1 MFFSCPLLSRCTT
14 SGARGKL
21 MSVLPIRLAD
31 DTLDEL
37 RKKAAAEGIPVGEFA
52 RILIEARVH
61 GPNHGADQSAARIR
75 RVLCDVS
82 PTDDAA

>member
-1 MFFSCPLLSRCTT
+1 MIFSIPLLSRCAT

-21 MSVLPIRLAD
+21 MSALPVRLAD
-31 DTLDEL
+31 DTLDGL

-61 GPNHGADQSAARIR
+61 GPNHGAQQNAARIR
-75 RVLCDVS
+75 RVLGDGYAI
-82 PTDDAA
+82 DYAA